1 MASSDKNVFGNIDPC
16 PKHSMPSALS
26 STILDYY
33 HRYGRNRDLE
43 RYLRFRNRSSS
54 GSSIQ
59 LSPTND
65 SRVGKSLENINILE
79 SCVESE
85 KSLQKSK
92 SSESINRSGRSKPEL
107 TTGQCEN
114 SADTSDNQIKLTT
127 KKALKSKKKFN
138 INMDTHIEITL
149 PQQLPHSSH
158 QQVEQQQPSF
168 DALMHHDFS
177 QQKSEFETSQT
188 QTERI
193 EFPKTPNRSEVD
205 AIDVPARPSSV
216 ASSAASISNKQR
228 LEWDSMA
235 DVGYY
240 KSTDNQLT
248 NLTEF
253 ERKALKKFFNSHG
266 LNFDEEILV
275 FAGKAK
281 LSNSVP
287 ELTKRTEKAR
297 IREKWE
303 AAFQKILEEKYAKR
317 NAKNK
322 EGKVDPKRLWQ
333 SALVKFREKYGTQF
347 NPESDLCITEPTV
360 HSTPILSDSSK
371 GAIPK
376 VRSILL
382 DTIKTE
388 SSTEKEPSEHVE
400 KACQTSMVITSSKE
414 CQVDE
419 TTSDM
424 LSVSDHQLGVTS
436 TDNSKE
442 SEKSTDY
449 KGGMVSAASFEFVAP
464 AAYKGQDKENIPP
477 RKKEIIF
484 PPNEGRQD
492 ENKENVPPRQLNDNE
507 IIDKFQLS
515 TPPKTTTTTTDSSR
529 TDEIFGVISTL
540 ENDLAR
546 GVEVLYSLASAK
558 ELNEE
563 KKKKLVRKII
573 KRITTAK
580 YKDSTASSES
590 IVSSIQGYDS
600 ETSKSVVGNPHS
612 RPNISGVNTLSS
624 TSSSNSNKE
633 LSVSSAK
640 VAQPVKQD
648 NSKENSIKDF
658 LKPITNSE
666 VEYERNR
673 SKEKRGIEQL
683 PETESERQLRKKS
696 IHSDVSQCDPNIL
709 KFVEQQRQSQFEWI
723 DREICHLVN
732 LKEFLQKKRESDIM
746 KDIINL
752 EMNRKGTSLSRGTDK
767 SQESSGVIYENVTVD
782 PKSTEPSYADVHGI
796 SQEALASRSNSN
808 KSALKPTP
816 KENQHQSHEKDE
828 ISNASSSLEWNSH
841 INMQQFVRNRT
852 KLQTP
857 NDDIVSYAQ
866 TKEREFLGKYEG
878 IRSRP
883 IYTQPYSSDHSDHY
897 SEPHDINR
905 KPLAKKNTN
914 HAYTSITGSDGFLS
928 SDSVSIPVANSTS
941 NTTTH
946 QYDTRASVAIQTS
959 SSLARTAP
967 IFKVKSDSCNCGS
980 TTCNCVHTRRPTV
993 RVKYQTNDK
1002 QLQVIPAAI
1011 CYDINFDEKKRQA
1024 DANIKTDSN
1033 RTKTENYYRHSDSS
1047 SASSKDSK
1055 KKSEP
1060 NFVGNFG
1067 GCAKLSLQDH
1077 LKSARPDFVSQ
1088 ADERRKCVIE
1098 LHSLREKRNEQ
1109 RNRLFLLSSN
1119 QSLRNHIKTLNP
1131 PPIAG
1136 KRIFTTKALKQQT
1149 RNRYNKLP
1157 EIVSKEANERKNR
1170 IKRSNRIVRDMFNK
1184 NLQKRVL
1191 KGQTDLSNSVFVAA
1205 I

>member
-1 MASSDKNVFGNIDPC
+1 MASSDKNTFGNIDPC

-92 SSESINRSGRSKPEL
+92 SSESINRSGRSKPEV

-138 INMDTHIEITL
+138 INMDTHIEIML

-168 DALMHHDFS
+168 DALTHHDFS
-177 QQKSEFETSQT
+177 QQKSEFETSET

-193 EFPKTPNRSEVD
+193 EFPKTPNRSEFD

-240 KSTDNQLT
+240 KSTDDNKLT

-253 ERKALKKFFNSHG
+253 ERRALRKFFNSHG
-266 LNFDEEILV
+266 LNFDDEILV
-275 FAGKAK
+275 FA
-281 LSNSVP
+281 
-287 ELTKRTEKAR
+287 
-297 IREKWE
+297 
-303 AAFQKILEEKYAKR
+303 EEKYAKR

-382 DTIKTE
+382 DAIKTE
-388 SSTEKEPSEHVE
+388 NEPSEHVE

-424 LSVSDHQLGVTS
+424 LSVSDHQLGITS

-464 AAYKGQDKENIPP
+464 AVYKGQDKENIPP
-477 RKKEIIF
+477 H
-484 PPNEGRQD
+484 
-492 ENKENVPPRQLNDNE
+492 
-507 IIDKFQLS
+507 
-515 TPPKTTTTTTDSSR
+515 
-529 TDEIFGVISTL
+529 EIFGVISTL
-540 ENDLAR
+540 ENDLAK

-612 RPNISGVNTLSS
+612 RPNISG
-624 TSSSNSNKE
+624 
-633 LSVSSAK
+633 
-640 VAQPVKQD
+640 PVKKD

-673 SKEKRGIEQL
+673 SKEKRVIEQL
-683 PETESERQLRKKS
+683 PETESERQLRQKS

-732 LKEFLQKKRESDIM
+732 LKEFLKKKREADTM

-752 EMNRKGTSLSRGTDK
+752 EMSRKGTGSSRG
-767 SQESSGVIYENVTVD
+767 SSGVIYENVTID
-782 PKSTEPSYADVHGI
+782 PKSTEHSYADVHGI

-808 KSALKPTP
+808 KSATKPTSKS
-816 KENQHQSHEKDE
+816 KENQRQSLEKDE

-841 INMQQFVRNRT
+841 INMQQLVRNRT

-866 TKEREFLGKYEG
+866 TKEREFLGKYEF

-897 SEPHDINR
+897 SEPHDNSR

-967 IFKVKSDSCNCGS
+967 IFRTKSDSCNCGN
-980 TTCNCVHTRRPTV
+980 TNCNCVHTRRPTV

-1002 QLQVIPAAI
+1002 QLQVIPQAI
-1011 CYDINFDEKKRQA
+1011 CYDINFDEKKPQA

-1033 RTKTENYYRHSDSS
+1033 RTKPESYYRHSDSS

-1157 EIVSKEANERKNR
+1157 EIVSKEENERKNR